1 MKITSIAVAAFAVI
15 GGAASAQA
23 ADSYVAISG
32 AFSILNNSDNEGAF
46 VGPFTTGAGTII
58 PAGAVLPDGTP
69 VGWTTDFNNG
79 YAISAA
85 YGRRYGMLRGELELA
100 WQRNGVDS
108 HRNVSAGGLSLGS
121 EDAGVLVT
129 GSPNLGV
136 TVADLVADGQGSL
149 RTIYLMA
156 NALVDVPTGGPITPY
171 IGGGAGVGFVNVDY
185 SPSGVTIIDDGSTE
199 FAWQAM
205 AGASWALTT
214 NAEVFAG
221 YRYRRT
227 SDVSVEASLFSAAF
241 EVKNRGSL
249 IEAGLRYSF

>member
-1 MKITSIAVAAFAVI
+1 MKSISIAAAALAVI
-15 GGAASAQA
+15 GGVASAQA

-58 PAGAVLPDGTP
+58 PAGTVLPDGTP
-69 VGWTTDFNNG
+69 VGWTTDFNRG

-108 HRNVSAGGLSLGS
+108 HRNVSAGGLSIGN

-136 TVADLVADGQGSL
+136 TVSDLVADGQGSL
-149 RTIYLMA
+149 RTVYLMA
-156 NALVDVPTGGPITPY
+156 NAFIDVPTSGPITPY
-171 IGGGAGVGFVNVDY
+171 IGVGVGAGFVSIDY

-205 AGASWALTT
+205 AGASWALTPNT
-214 NAEVFAG
+214 EVYAG

-227 SDVSVEASLFSAAF
+227 SDVSVDASLFSAAF
-241 EVKNRGSL
+241 DVQNRGSM
-249 IEAGLRYSF
+249 IEGGLRYSF